1 MEEGTA
7 AIRSYKMQGKSSRR
21 GDREKPVGTL
31 RLEKRVRVTGKMF
44 QSGHILN
51 AVWKAKP
58 AGDQKE

>member
-1 MEEGTA
+1 
-7 AIRSYKMQGKSSRR
+7 MQGKSSRR
-21 GDREKPVGTL
+21 GDREKPVGRF

-51 AVWKAKP
+51 AVWKAKL

>member
-1 MEEGTA
+1 MEEGAA
-7 AIRSYKMQGKSSRR
+7 AIRSYKVQDKSRRR
-21 GDREKPVGTL
+21 GDREKPVGRF

-51 AVWKAKP
+51 AVWRARP